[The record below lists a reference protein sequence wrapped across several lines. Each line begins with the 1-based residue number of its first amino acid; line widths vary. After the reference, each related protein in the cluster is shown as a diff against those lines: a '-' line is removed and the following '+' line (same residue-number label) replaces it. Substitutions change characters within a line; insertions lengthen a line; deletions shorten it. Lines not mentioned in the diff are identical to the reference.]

1 MLSHLRPA
9 LVMLALFT
17 LLTGVIYPLAMTG
30 LAQLALPTAAN
41 GSLVARG
48 NQVIG
53 SELIGQSFT
62 SDRYF
67 WPRPSA
73 AGEKGYDAA
82 SSSGSNLG
90 SLSKKLIERVE
101 GDVAALRKAGA
112 VTIPADAVTT
122 SASGLDPHISPAF
135 AALQIARVAASRK
148 VTEAQVREFLEKAT
162 ERPFLGLLGEPRINV
177 LRLNLALDASLPGF
191 ARLVCT
197 HHPPEKRQYLARLA
211 RQ

>member
-17 LLTGVIYPLAMTG
+17 LLTGLVYPLAMTG
-30 LAQLALPTAAN
+30 IGAGGSAIRRQWQPGRCAA
-41 GSLVARG
+41 S
-48 NQVIG
+48 QVVG
-53 SELIGQSFT
+53 SELIGQAFT

-90 SLSKKLIERVE
+90 PLSKKLIERVE

-112 VTIPADAVTT
+112 TAVPADAVTT
-122 SASGLDPHISPAF
+122 SASGLDPHISPAY
-135 AALQIARVAASRK
+135 AALQIARVAAARDGDRGNRCAPWSDR
-148 VTEAQVREFLEKAT
+148 TSSAPRF
-162 ERPFLGLLGEPRINV
+162 GLIGEPRINV
-177 LRLNLALDASLPGF
+177 LRLNLALDAALPGS
-191 ARLVCT
+191 AG
-197 HHPPEKRQYLARLA
+197 
-211 RQ
+211 